1 MRCYIQKSISNLSR
15 YIYHMLTGKTSSS
28 TVAYF
33 FFECV
38 STYKRGEKDV
48 RNDNRKRINQPTT
61 HRLVR

>member
-1 MRCYIQKSISNLSR
+1 
-15 YIYHMLTGKTSSS
+15 MLTGKTSSS